1 MPPYPT
7 LPGTVE
13 VAAFPE
19 LVLQLAAAQKGRVKF
34 PGVAKVRLA
43 QPEAQNWQDGDKGG
57 NYPVG
62 AAADPGVAIAV
73 VVWFI
78 SD

>member
-19 LVLQLAAAQKGRVKF
+19 LVLQLAAAQKGRAKF

-57 NYPVG
+57 N
-62 AAADPGVAIAV
+62 
-73 VVWFI
+73 
-78 SD
+78 